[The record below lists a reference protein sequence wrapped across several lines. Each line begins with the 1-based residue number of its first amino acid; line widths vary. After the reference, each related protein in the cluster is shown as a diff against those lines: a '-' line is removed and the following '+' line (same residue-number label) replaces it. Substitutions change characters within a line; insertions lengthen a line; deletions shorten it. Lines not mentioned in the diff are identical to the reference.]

1 MKEWF
6 AANKVKVCVIIGVL
20 LLLSVAGIAIGL
32 HLRGDDKTTVA
43 EEPGKTTDE
52 EPKTQETWS
61 FKQYK
66 YEAPGYLDNY
76 DDIGVMIM
84 DCDAKSSF
92 KRIENALFTS
102 RENEYVQGTGALNLV
117 NLRYKDLTPWAHLE
131 PVDISDY
138 AKGSVHVALYVSDPK
153 YLGGKPIV
161 LELTSGGVQDKDEL
175 SWYISPV
182 VLHAGWNE
190 LYLGIEDARLTGKPD
205 LKAINFFRTYASGG
219 SMGLQVYMDAVYAT
233 NTPGMDV
240 NGPVEY
246 ATAKPGYL
254 LDFDTLKGLSS
265 DGTMTLS
272 EKEGGY
278 KEGIAAVS
286 VKNPTL
292 VWVSANMNPT
302 DITEYRNGKIS
313 FWMYID
319 NAASV
324 RGGKIVVELTSSG
337 TCDINEIAWS
347 IPGDSL
353 NTGWN
358 EVTLSL
364 ASVNK
369 TGGEID
375 YSKVN
380 YFRIYGTECSNQLS
394 VILDG
399 VKLQKSV
406 TRVAADGVIAD
417 CDTMDAFLSAGGS
430 ITNAEGEYKQGSGAL
445 KLVQTDNVWW
455 IATLKEL
462 VDVSSYA
469 EGGISMWLY
478 VDDAAKLKTTLQF
491 ELTSGGTFDVDE
503 YQWEISGLKTGW
515 NQVRLAFAE
524 AKTKGNP
531 NLKGLNFMRLTGQI
545 SGEAV
550 IILDDIRAIANA
562 GEVVPDGT
570 TVDTEVEGMIFSGDS
585 FKYASVYSES
595 LYEITREE
603 GEYVQ
608 GTGAFKSTGAG
619 QIRLQGKLKEAKDIS
634 AYQEGGIEFSLY
646 LRDKSLLKAT
656 SLLVELTSAGKADAE
671 ELCWEIPLKDLKDGW
686 NTVRLK
692 FEDVA
697 SKTGTIDY
705 TRVDYFRMYLNAVET
720 NTNIVFII
728 DDMHALPKDAFGDEP
743 EIEGMILDCDSTKK
757 VASSVLSNGVFS
769 ITESQ
774 EEHKQ
779 GTGAFKS
786 VGTTLVWWGVK
797 LKEKVDITAY
807 KDGALHLW
815 LYVSDPT
822 LITASSVA
830 VELGSGGTND
840 VDELEWRI
848 PTDSLKTGWQEIYL
862 DFGKVNG
869 RLGKTDLSKI
879 DWFRVYGAAKTG
891 LTVMVDDVRATLEK
905 GDDKVTE
912 WIIYKD
918 VTIPNTGQFIT
929 KGLGLNLNKTAEDKK
944 NLMLYL
950 KINIPEKVYNTI
962 NALYIELCQAEADK
976 YEYQFTIKKSEL
988 KAGENVLEL
997 PWTRA
1002 TESGGANGVPSLG
1015 ETMNYCR
1022 IYANAGGTTLN
1033 GTVIHVMKVV
1043 ESLTTEVK

>member
-61 FKQYK
+61 FKQYE

-161 LELTSGGVQDKDEL
+161 MELTSGGVQDKDEL
-175 SWYISPV
+175 SWYISPT

-205 LKAINFFRTYASGG
+205 LKSINFFRTYATGG

-233 NTPGMDV
+233 DTPRMDV

-265 DGTMTLS
+265 DGVMALS
-272 EKEGGY
+272 EKEGSY

-319 NAASV
+319 NAAYV

-353 NTGWN
+353 N
-358 EVTLSL
+358 
-364 ASVNK
+364 
-369 TGGEID
+369 
-375 YSKVN
+375 
-380 YFRIYGTECSNQLS
+380 
-394 VILDG
+394 
-399 VKLQKSV
+399 
-406 TRVAADGVIAD
+406 
-417 CDTMDAFLSAGGS
+417 
-430 ITNAEGEYKQGSGAL
+430 
-445 KLVQTDNVWW
+445 
-455 IATLKEL
+455 
-462 VDVSSYA
+462 
-469 EGGISMWLY
+469 
-478 VDDAAKLKTTLQF
+478 
-491 ELTSGGTFDVDE
+491 
-503 YQWEISGLKTGW
+503 TGW

-562 GEVVPDGT
+562 GEIVPDGT
-570 TVDTEVEGMIFSGDS
+570 TVDTEVDGMIFSGDS
-585 FKYASVYSES
+585 FKYVSVYSES

-656 SLLVELTSAGKADAE
+656 ALLVELTSAGKADAE

-697 SKTGTIDY
+697 SKTGTMDY

-720 NTNIVFII
+720 NTDIVFIV
-728 DDMHALPKDAFGDEP
+728 DDIHAVPKETFGDDP
-743 EIEGMILDCDSTKK
+743 HIEGMILDCDSTKN
-757 VASSVLSNGVFS
+757 VASSVLSNGAFS

-797 LKEKVDITAY
+797 LKEAVDITAY
-807 KDGALHLW
+807 EEGALHLW

-822 LITASSVA
+822 LITTSTVA

-848 PTDSLKTGWQEIYL
+848 PTDSLKTGWQEVYL

-869 RLGKTDLSKI
+869 RLGKTNQSKI
-879 DWFRVYGAAKTG
+879 DWFRVYGAAKSG

-929 KGLGLNLNKTAEDKK
+929 TGLGLNLNKTAADKK

-950 KINIPEKVYNTI
+950 NINIPEKVYNTI

-988 KAGENVLEL
+988 KAGENVYEQ
-997 PWTRA
+997 TRTGMEYGIVSA
-1002 TESGGANGVPSLG
+1002 LSVLLFFILGVLSIIQFTGMRKVEKSVLG
-1015 ETMNYCR
+1015 
-1022 IYANAGGTTLN
+1022 
-1033 GTVIHVMKVV
+1033 
-1043 ESLTTEVK
+1043 